1 MSDSFRQL
9 TEADTAAYYT
19 LVHAAYASA
28 RDLGIKF
35 DAATADAAQ
44 MQRHIAA
51 HGVYGMF
58 REGELVASVTL
69 RYPWGPLPGPFGLP
83 HIGWF
88 ATAPHYRGQRLG
100 AKMLDWLE
108 QAVLHDQLRAPAYSL
123 GTAENHPWLIQLYEA
138 MGFEKVSKKD
148 LGKGHITV
156 YMKKT
161 IHTQHAR

>member
-9 TEADTAAYYT
+9 TEADTAAYYA

-58 REGELVASVTL
+58 RDSELVASVTL

-88 ATAPHYRGQRLG
+88 ATAPHYPGQRLG
-100 AKMLDWLE
+100 GEVRREDA
-108 QAVLHDQLRAPAYSL
+108 
-123 GTAENHPWLIQLYEA
+123 
-138 MGFEKVSKKD
+138 
-148 LGKGHITV
+148 
-156 YMKKT
+156 
-161 IHTQHAR
+161 

>member
-1 MSDSFRQL
+1 MTDSFRQL
-9 TEADTAAYYT
+9 GVEDTPAYYP

-28 RDLGIKF
+28 RELGIKF

-44 MQRHIAA
+44 MQRHIAT

-58 REGELVASVTL
+58 RDGELVASVTL

-100 AKMLDWLE
+100 ALMLDWLE
-108 QAVLHDQLRAPAYSL
+108 QAVLRDVLRAPAYSL
-123 GTAENHPWLIQLYEA
+123 GTAESHPWLIQLYET
-138 MGFEKVSKKD
+138 MGFEKISKKD

-161 IHTQHAR
+161 INLAQAR

>member
-1 MSDSFRQL
+1 MTDRFRQL
-9 TEADTAAYYT
+9 NAEDTPAYYA

-28 RDLGIKF
+28 RELGINF
-35 DAATADAAQ
+35 DAATASEQQ
-44 MQRHIAA
+44 MQCHIAT

-58 REGELVASVTL
+58 RDDELVASVTL

-100 AKMLDWLE
+100 VILLDWLE
-108 QAVLHDQLRAPAYSL
+108 LRVLHDQLRAPAYSL
-123 GTAENHPWLIQLYEA
+123 GTAESHPWLIPLYEA
-138 MGFEKVSKKD
+138 MGFEKASKKD

-161 IHTQHAR
+161 IYPVHTR

>member
-9 TEADTAAYYT
+9 TEADTAAYYA

-58 REGELVASVTL
+58 RDSELVASVTL
-69 RYPWGPLPGPFGLP
+69 RYPWGP
-83 HIGWF
+83 
-88 ATAPHYRGQRLG
+88 
-100 AKMLDWLE
+100 
-108 QAVLHDQLRAPAYSL
+108 
-123 GTAENHPWLIQLYEA
+123 
-138 MGFEKVSKKD
+138 
-148 LGKGHITV
+148 
-156 YMKKT
+156 KKT
-161 IHTQHAR
+161 SAKATSPFTCKKTFIHSTPAKRGCR

>member
-9 TEADTAAYYT
+9 TEADTAAYYA

-58 REGELVASVTL
+58 RDSEFMRKVDEECLRIREAEREAARRGES
-69 RYPWGPLPGPFGLP
+69 
-83 HIGWF
+83 
-88 ATAPHYRGQRLG
+88 
-100 AKMLDWLE
+100 
-108 QAVLHDQLRAPAYSL
+108 
-123 GTAENHPWLIQLYEA
+123 AE
-138 MGFEKVSKKD
+138 
-148 LGKGHITV
+148 
-156 YMKKT
+156 
-161 IHTQHAR
+161 